1 MTVHVIIGSQESRQ
15 ERTWVDESA
24 RELTTAHES
33 GRERTRVDERT
44 QDSRVDEGARGLT
57 VK

>member
-1 MTVHVIIGSQESRQ
+1 MTVHVRIGSQESRQ
-15 ERTWVDESA
+15 ERTRVDESA

-44 QDSRVDEGARGLT
+44 QDSRVDEGAGLT
-57 VK
+57 VN